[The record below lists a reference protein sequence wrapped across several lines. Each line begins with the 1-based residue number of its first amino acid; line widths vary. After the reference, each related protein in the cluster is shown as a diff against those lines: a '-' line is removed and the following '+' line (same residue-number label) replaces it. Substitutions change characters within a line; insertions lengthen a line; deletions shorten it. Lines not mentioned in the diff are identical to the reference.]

1 MQTTTKQIHI
11 KATCENENRRFCIAE
26 AKFDS
31 LKKLISNLFPLANG
45 TDFTV
50 KYKDDENDLV
60 TISSDDELLFAVNMF
75 PTDILRIVVEFP
87 KRTGLPDCAAP
98 CKWQNKC
105 DRRPDEKRCDWLATK
120 RERVQAKL
128 KTLEGADF
136 QAKPGLF
143 YKQEH
148 LKKKLQNIDNK
159 LACKENTGENKQGR
173 CPRNFS
179 GPEHRQNS
187 CNWMA
192 IKKEKIQ
199 ARLKELEGTDFHEN
213 PGLFWKK
220 EKLERKLQ
228 AIDAKLACTAENAG
242 RNDCDRGRGKFGG
255 RGRGYGRYCQNQTAP
270 HCNQEN
276 FCDQKRSR
284 LEAKKG
290 RIQARLKEMES
301 NASQAQPGCGDW
313 RRESLKKKLEMIEA
327 KLACIDTTKKAH
339 ETEGS
344 PFVPTEPVPLAP
356 VQVVPLQTTPGPI
369 NEKDETKRIRDAL
382 KFEKQQAVAHSH
394 AKKLEYQTAKR
405 AQGADQRKEDVAKL
419 HEEYVKAQEIAFE
432 KKKALG
438 EFNAKTRASREAKN

>member
-1 MQTTTKQIHI
+1 MQSTKQIHI

-31 LKKLISNLFPLANG
+31 LKKLVSNLFSLADG
-45 TDFTV
+45 ADFTV

-60 TISSDDELLFAVNMF
+60 TISSDDELAFAINLF
-75 PTDILRIVVEFP
+75 PTDILRIVVEVHKP
-87 KRTGLPDCAAP
+87 NCAAP
-98 CKWQNKC
+98 CKWQSKC
-105 DRRPDEKRCDWLATK
+105 DRRPTDDRRCDWLAAK
-120 RERVQAKL
+120 RERIQAKL
-128 KTLEGADF
+128 KALEGTDF

-159 LACKENTGENKQGR
+159 LACKGNKEAACENRPSR
-173 CPRNFS
+173 CPRNYS
-179 GPEHRQNS
+179 GQADRQG

-199 ARLKELEGTDFHEN
+199 ARLRELEGTDFHEN

-228 AIDAKLACTAENAG
+228 AIEAKCQQQGTADAG
-242 RNDCDRGRGKFGG
+242 RCGRGGKWGGG
-255 RGRGYGRYCQNQTAP
+255 RGRGYGRHCQNQWNS
-270 HCNQEN
+270 HCDQEP
-276 FCDQKRSR
+276 FSEQKRSR

-301 NASQAQPGCGDW
+301 NASQAQPGSCDW
-313 RRESLKKKLEMIEA
+313 RREHLKRKLEMIEA
-327 KLACIDTTKKAH
+327 KLASNETKG
-339 ETEGS
+339 TEGS
-344 PFVPTEPVPLAP
+344 PSTVCCPTEPVPP
-356 VQVVPLQTTPGPI
+356 VQVVSMQATPVC
-369 NEKDETKRIRDAL
+369 EKDETKRIRDAL
-382 KFEKQQAVAHSH
+382 KLEKQQAVTHCH

-405 AQGADQRKEDVAKL
+405 SVAADQNKEEVAKL
-419 HEEYVKAQEIAFE
+419 HEEYVKAQETAFE

>member
-1 MQTTTKQIHI
+1 MQSTKQIHI

-75 PTDILRIVVEFP
+75 PTDILRIVVEVP
-87 KRTGLPDCAAP
+87 KPNCAAP
-98 CKWQNKC
+98 CNKWQNKC
-105 DRRPDEKRCDWLATK
+105 DRRQTDDRRCDWLATK
-120 RERVQAKL
+120 RERIQAKL
-128 KTLEGADF
+128 KALEGTDF

-148 LKKKLQNIDNK
+148 LKKKLQSIDNK
-159 LACKENTGENKQGR
+159 LACKENKETACENKPGR
-173 CPRNFS
+173 CPRNYS
-179 GPEHRQNS
+179 GQADRHPP
-187 CNWMA
+187 CNWLT

-199 ARLKELEGTDFHEN
+199 ARLRELEGTDFHEN

-228 AIDAKLACTAENAG
+228 AIEAKCQQQGTADAG
-242 RNDCDRGRGKFGG
+242 RCGRGGKYGG
-255 RGRGYGRYCQNQTAP
+255 RGRGGKYGGRHEFIQGGD
-270 HCNQEN
+270 HCED
-276 FCDQKRSR
+276 FSDQKRSR

-301 NASQAQPGCGDW
+301 QASQAQPGSCDW
-313 RRESLKKKLEMIEA
+313 RREHLKRKIEMIEA
-327 KLACIDTTKKAH
+327 KLASFETKG
-339 ETEGS
+339 TEGS
-344 PFVPTEPVPLAP
+344 PSLVPTEPVPP
-356 VQVVPLQTTPGPI
+356 VQVVSVQATSPI
-369 NEKDETKRIRDAL
+369 NETKRIRDTL
-382 KFEKQQAVAHSH
+382 KLEKQQAVTHCH

-405 AQGADQRKEDVAKL
+405 ALAADQNKEEVAKL

>member
-1 MQTTTKQIHI
+1 MQSTKQIHI

-31 LKKLISNLFPLANG
+31 LKKLISNLFSLANG
-45 TDFTV
+45 ADFTV

-60 TISSDDELLFAVNMF
+60 TISSDEELAFAVNLF
-75 PTDILRIVVEFP
+75 PTDILRIVVEVP
-87 KRTGLPDCAAP
+87 KPNSAAP

-105 DRRPDEKRCDWLATK
+105 DRRPTDERRSEWLATK
-120 RERVQAKL
+120 RERIQAKL
-128 KTLEGADF
+128 KSLEGTDF

-159 LACKENTGENKQGR
+159 LACKENKETAWEYKPSR
-173 CPRNFS
+173 CPRN
-179 GPEHRQNS
+179 GQVDKHAP
-187 CNWMA
+187 CNWLT

-199 ARLKELEGTDFHEN
+199 ARLRELEGTDFHEN

-228 AIDAKLACTAENAG
+228 AIEAKCQTQGTADAG
-242 RNDCDRGRGKFGG
+242 RCGRGGKFGG
-255 RGRGYGRYCQNQTAP
+255 RGRGYGR
-270 HCNQEN
+270 HCHSQSGAHCDQEQ
-276 FCDQKRSR
+276 FSDQKRSR

-301 NASQAQPGCGDW
+301 NASQAQPGSCEW
-313 RRESLKKKLEMIEA
+313 RREHLKKKLEMIEA
-327 KLACIDTTKKAH
+327 KLAAIETKG
-339 ETEGS
+339 TEGS
-344 PFVPTEPVPLAP
+344 PSPVPTEPVPP
-356 VQVVPLQTTPGPI
+356 VQVVSVQAMPV
-369 NEKDETKRIRDAL
+369 NEKDETRRIRDAL
-382 KFEKQQAVAHSH
+382 KLEKQQAVTHCH

-405 AQGADQRKEDVAKL
+405 ALAADQNKEEVAKL